1 MRIRLTSWRLG
12 LAIAAV
18 FAAAGAAPSG
28 AADRGRAFVGGE
40 LIITV
45 PHGTSAAQVSALAG
59 GVGAAVVR
67 SWASIDIAG
76 SIDAY
81 HLRIADLNV
90 TDAATLAAVDT
101 LKAHA
106 MVRYAGTNRIVYYD
120 QAGGTA
126 TPNDPRY
133 GEQWDKV
140 QVKMPQAWTIEK
152 GKASVVAVIVDSGV
166 QTSHPEF
173 PASRTYKGYNS
184 ATLVDDGNP
193 VAATADHGTHVAGI
207 AAAQG
212 NNSLGICGIA
222 WDNVWVLP
230 ICAGDASGSTGAALI
245 ESSAYIAKHMAAN
258 PDKKYVINMSLG
270 SDAPSDTPDATEP
283 FTLTMLKNAAAGA
296 VYCVSAGNDG
306 DGANPPKWPA
316 VNAQLSPNIICVAAS
331 NHLGK
336 WAYYSEY
343 RPYTTIAAPGG
354 DDQAGKLVLSTVTGS
369 TYGEKMGTSMAAPQV
384 TGAVALLLSL
394 PGVVGSEIKGYL
406 TSTASPVAGYPI
418 PSPQVGYGIMDV
430 NAALLKAGVGVTITE
445 PEGTGG
451 KAASSSTGRQPDPV
465 ETLRPVIRVAV
476 NQIWPANLV
485 IKINGSTV
493 TDWTV
498 ENIQGTVKD
507 ANGVEVPVRYEAV
520 ISNKDLAPGDNRVD
534 VQGTKVGPPDL
545 VVTDFRNFVVRPHQ
559 ITQGRSLVSIPYFQD
574 AVTPETYFGADFR
587 LARWL
592 PAEAR
597 YAVYTAYGT
606 KEAGA
611 SFNPTDTVPHMDG
624 SAVGMFPIGLAYW
637 ADVESVKPVLT
648 HGVALT
654 SKSYVIP
661 LKGTGTS
668 SSAISWNMVGCPFP
682 YSVPWNAVLLDTPEG
697 RMPVGTAV
705 TKGYILA
712 NLYTYDGTEGYAF
725 RTLPD
730 GALVAWQGH
739 WIGVRSKQDVALV
752 VPPVR
757 IDALAPARTSA
768 VQSGRDSWSL
778 QLVAGH
784 NGTRDGANIIG
795 QSPTAK
801 DSIDPLDAP
810 KPPMPDR
817 TVAVT
822 LTSDGGGVAMARD
835 MRCLAGTQSWRLAVS
850 SDLGDGNVTLSWAPQ
865 GSFPRNRRLTL
876 RDEATG
882 VTTDMRTRTS
892 VAFSNTSDGTAR
904 MYTITAAPATAN
916 TARLTSVTVRQTS
929 GRASGAV
936 SIGFIMAG
944 DATYDVRVLGSDGRS
959 VANVATRAAAAGEQR
974 VIWSGK
980 DGAGR
985 SVPAG
990 AYLAQVRATTAAGE
1004 TVRVVQ
1010 PFMLVR

>member
-18 FAAAGAAPSG
+18 FVAAGAAPSG
-28 AADRGRAFVGGE
+28 AVDRGRAFVGGE
-40 LIITV
+40 LLITV
-45 PHGTSAAQVSALAG
+45 PHGTSEAQVSALAD

-76 SIDAY
+76 SIDAHY
-81 HLRIADLNV
+81 LRISGQNV
-90 TDAATLAAVDT
+90 TDAATLAAVDA
-101 LKAHA
+101 LKAKA
-106 MVRYAGTNRIVYYD
+106 IVRYAGTNRIVYYD

-133 GEQWDKV
+133 SEQWDKV
-140 QVKMPQAWTIEK
+140 QVKMPQAWSMEK

-193 VAATADHGTHVAGI
+193 VAAAASHGTHVAGI

-212 NNSLGICGIA
+212 NNAVGICGIA
-222 WDNVWVLP
+222 WDNVWLLP
-230 ICAGDASGSTGAALI
+230 ICAGDAAGSTSAALI
-245 ESSAYIAKHMAAN
+245 ESSAYVAKHMAAN

-316 VNAQLSPNIICVAAS
+316 VNAQLSPNIICVGAS

-354 DDQAGKLVLSTVTGS
+354 DDHAGKEILSTLTGS
-369 TYGEKMGTSMAAPQV
+369 TYGEMQGTSMAAPQV

-394 PGVVGSEIKGYL
+394 PGVKGSEIKEYL
-406 TSTASPVAGYPI
+406 TSTATRVAGYPV
-418 PSPQVGYGIMDV
+418 PSPQVGYGIIDV
-430 NAALLKAGVGVTITE
+430 YAALLKAGVGVTVTE

-451 KAASSSTGRQPDPV
+451 KAATGSTGQQPDPI

-485 IKINGSTV
+485 IKINGTAV

-498 ENIQGTVKD
+498 ENIQDSVKD
-507 ANGVEVPVRYEAV
+507 ANGATVPVRYEAV
-520 ISNKDLAPGDNRVD
+520 ISTMDLAPGDNRVD

-559 ITQGRSLVSIPYFQD
+559 ITQGRTLISIPYYQD
-574 AVTPETYFGADFR
+574 AVTPESYFGSDFR

-592 PAEAR
+592 PGESK

-624 SAVGMFPIGLAYW
+624 SAVGMFPVGLAYW
-637 ADVESVKPVLT
+637 ADVESIKPVLT

-654 SKSYVIP
+654 SKSFVIP
-661 LKGTGTS
+661 LKGTGSS

-697 RMPVGTAV
+697 RMPVGSAV

-712 NLYTYDGTEGYAF
+712 NLYTYDGTEGYSF

-757 IDALAPARTSA
+757 IDALAPGRTASM
-768 VQSGRDSWSL
+768 QLGRDGWAM
-778 QLVAGH
+778 QLVVSQK
-784 NGTRDGANIIG
+784 GTRDGANVIG
-795 QSPTAK
+795 QSAVAR
-801 DSIDPLDAP
+801 DAADALDAP

-817 TVAVT
+817 TVSASV
-822 LTSDGGGVAMARD
+822 SGADGLVPLARD
-835 MRCLAGTQSWRLAVS
+835 IRSLAGTQSWMVS
-850 SDLGDGNVTLSWAPQ
+850 IASDLGDGNVSLSWSPQ
-865 GSFPRNRRLTL
+865 GTFPRNRRISL

-882 VTTDMRTRTS
+882 TTTDMRTRTS
-892 VAFSNTSDGTAR
+892 LSFSSMADGAPR
-904 MYTITAAPATAN
+904 VYTITAAPATAN
-916 TARLTSVTVRQTS
+916 VARVTNLTVRQAA
-929 GRASGAV
+929 GRASGAIT
-936 SIGFIMAG
+936 IGFNMAG
-944 DATYDVRVLGSDGRS
+944 DATYEVKILGSDGRP
-959 VANVATRAAAAGEQR
+959 VANVATRAAAAGDQR
-974 VIWSGK
+974 MVWSGK
-980 DGAGR
+980 DAAGR

-990 AYLAQVRATTAAGE
+990 AYLVQVRAATADGGS
-1004 TVRVVQ
+1004 VRVVQ

>member
-1 MRIRLTSWRLG
+1 M
-12 LAIAAV
+12 
-18 FAAAGAAPSG
+18 
-28 AADRGRAFVGGE
+28 
-40 LIITV
+40 
-45 PHGTSAAQVSALAG
+45 
-59 GVGAAVVR
+59 R
-67 SWASIDIAG
+67 SWASIDISGA
-76 SIDAY
+76 IDAY
-81 HLRIADLNV
+81 YLRIADQNV
-90 TDAATLAAVDT
+90 TDAATVAAVDA
-101 LKAHA
+101 LKANP
-106 MVRYAGTNRIVYYD
+106 MVRYAGTNRIAYYD
-120 QAGGTA
+120 QSGGTV

-133 GEQWDKV
+133 GEQWDKIP
-140 QVKMPQAWTIEK
+140 VKMPQAWTVEK

-193 VAATADHGTHVAGI
+193 ITAAADHGTHVAGI

-222 WDNVWVLP
+222 WDNVWILP
-230 ICAGDASGSTGAALI
+230 ICAGDAAGSTTAALI

-258 PDKKYVINMSLG
+258 PDKKYVVNMSLG
-270 SDAPSDTPDATEP
+270 ATVATDTPDATEP
-283 FTLTMLKNAAAGA
+283 FTLSMLKNAAAGV

-316 VNAQLSPNIICVAAS
+316 VNAQLSPNVLCVAAS

-354 DDQAGKLVLSTVTGS
+354 DDQAGKLILSTITGS
-369 TYGEKMGTSMAAPQV
+369 AYGEKMGTSMAAPQV

-418 PSPQVGYGIMDV
+418 PSPQVGYGIIDV

-465 ETLRPVIRVAV
+465 ETLRPVIRVSV
-476 NQIWPANLV
+476 NQIRPANLV
-485 IKINGSTV
+485 IKVNGATV
-493 TDWTV
+493 SDWTV
-498 ENIQGTVKD
+498 ENIQGTITDENSV
-507 ANGVEVPVRYEAV
+507 VVPVRYEAV
-520 ISNKDLAPGDNRVD
+520 ISTMDLAPGDNRVD

-545 VVTDFRNFVVRPHQ
+545 VVTDFRNFVVKPHQ
-559 ITQGRSLVSIPYFQD
+559 ITQGRTLISIPYYQD
-574 AVTPETYFGADFR
+574 AVTPESYFGADFR

-592 PAEAR
+592 PGESK

-611 SFNPTDTVPHMDG
+611 SFNPTDTVPHIDG
-624 SAVGMFPIGLAYW
+624 SAVGMFPVGLAYW
-637 ADVESVKPVLT
+637 ADVESIKPVLT

-654 SKSYVIP
+654 SKSFVIP
-661 LKGTGTS
+661 LKGTGASSTS
-668 SSAISWNMVGCPFP
+668 ISWNMVGCPFP
-682 YSVPWNAVLLDTPEG
+682 YSVPWNALLLDTPEG

-712 NLYTYDGTEGYAF
+712 NLYTYDGTEGYSF

-757 IDALAPARTSA
+757 ISTSKPSNVTTAP
-768 VQSGRDSWSL
+768 VGRDGWALRIVGSQGS
-778 QLVAGH
+778 V
-784 NGTRDGANIIG
+784 RDGANYIG
-795 QSPTAK
+795 QCAAAN
-801 DSIDPLDAP
+801 DAVDGLDAP

-817 TVAVT
+817 SVTVS
-822 LTSDGGGVAMARD
+822 LTDGSSVVPMARD
-835 MRCLAGTQSWRLAVS
+835 LRSLTGAQSWRVS
-850 SDLGDGNVTLSWAPQ
+850 VASDLGPGNVTLSWTPQ
-865 GSFPRNRRLTL
+865 GVFPRNRRVTL
-876 RDEATG
+876 LDEATG
-882 VTTDMRTRTS
+882 VATDMRTRTS
-892 VAFSNTSDGTAR
+892 VVFSNSTDGSPRT
-904 MYTITAAPATAN
+904 YKITAAPATAN
-916 TARLTSVTVRQTS
+916 VARVSNLSVRQTA
-929 GRASGAV
+929 GRAAGAV
-936 SIGFIMAG
+936 SIGFSLAG
-944 DATYDVRVLGSDGRS
+944 DATYEVRVLGSDGRS
-959 VANVATRAAAAGEQR
+959 VAAVATRAASIGDQR
-974 VIWSGK
+974 VVWPGK
-980 DGAGR
+980 DSAGR

-990 AYLAQVRATTAAGE
+990 AYLVQVRATTADGE
-1004 TVRVVQ
+1004 SVRVVQ
-1010 PFMLVR
+1010 PFMMVR